1 MSTDLPLCDQ
11 ALIPILA
18 LGQLPLANAL
28 VGEAKLS
35 CPESRFP
42 LTLAFCEPLAL
53 VQLVERV
60 PPEDLF
66 REYPY
71 FTSVASGAVF
81 HAKAI
86 VDRMVRARNL
96 TPESL
101 VIEVAS
107 NDGYLL
113 QHYKGHDIPVLG
125 IEPAANVARVAEV
138 ERGIPTLIA
147 FFDEALGAR
156 LASEGRSA
164 AVIHANNVLAHVPDP
179 IGFLRGVA
187 LLLARHGIAVIEVP
201 YVKDMLDQVAFDTI
215 YHEHIFY
222 YSFTSVSRIC
232 ARSGLCIV
240 DVDRLAVHGG
250 SLRIFMSRA
259 GEAVASEAVAALL
272 AEEAGWGVQEW
283 SAYATFAEQVEALR
297 IELRKTLIEAKQAGQ
312 AVAAYGASAKGTT
325 LLNYCGIDAS
335 LVDFVVDKSP
345 HKQGLYTPGTH
356 LPILRTEALMD
367 RRPDLVLLLAWN
379 LAGEILH
386 QESEYRRSGGKFIIP
401 VPRVRIV

>member
-28 VGEAKLS
+28 VAEAKLS
-35 CPESRFP
+35 CPEPRFP

-71 FTSVASGAVF
+71 FTSVAAGAVL

-101 VIEVAS
+101 VIEIAS

-125 IEPAANVARVAEV
+125 IEPATNVARVAEV
-138 ERGIPTLIA
+138 ERGIPTLVA

-187 LLLARHGIAVIEVP
+187 LLLAGQGIAVIEVP

-240 DVDRLAVHGG
+240 DVERLAVHGG
-250 SLRIFMSRA
+250 SLRIFLSRA

-297 IELRKTLIEAKQAGQ
+297 IELRKTLIGAKQAGQ
-312 AVAAYGASAKGTT
+312 AIAAYGASAKGTT
-325 LLNYCGIDAS
+325 LLNYCGIDGS

-379 LAGEILH
+379 LADEILQ

-401 VPRVRIV
+401 VPSVQIV

>member
-28 VGEAKLS
+28 VAEAKLS
-35 CPESRFP
+35 CPEPRFP

-71 FTSVASGAVF
+71 FTSVAAGAVL

-101 VIEVAS
+101 VIEIAS

-125 IEPAANVARVAEV
+125 IEPATNVARVAEV
-138 ERGIPTLIA
+138 ERGIPTLVA

-187 LLLARHGIAVIEVP
+187 LLLAGQGIAVIEVP

-240 DVDRLAVHGG
+240 DVERLAVHGG
-250 SLRIFMSRA
+250 SLRIFLSRA

-297 IELRKTLIEAKQAGQ
+297 IELRKTLIGAKQAGQ
-312 AVAAYGASAKGTT
+312 AIAAYGASAKGTT
-325 LLNYCGIDAS
+325 LLNYCGIDGS

-367 RRPDLVLLLAWN
+367 RRADLVLLLAWN
-379 LAGEILH
+379 LADEILQ

-401 VPRVRIV
+401 VPSVQIV

>member
-28 VGEAKLS
+28 VAEAKLS
-35 CPESRFP
+35 CPEPRFP

-71 FTSVASGAVF
+71 FTSVAAGAVL

-101 VIEVAS
+101 VIEIAS

-125 IEPAANVARVAEV
+125 IEPATNVARVAEV
-138 ERGIPTLIA
+138 ERGIPTLVA

-187 LLLARHGIAVIEVP
+187 LLLAGQGIAVIEVP

-240 DVDRLAVHGG
+240 DVERLAVHGG
-250 SLRIFMSRA
+250 SLRIFLSRA

-297 IELRKTLIEAKQAGQ
+297 IELRKTLIGAKQAGQ
-312 AVAAYGASAKGTT
+312 AIAAYGASAKGTT
-325 LLNYCGIDAS
+325 LLNYCGIDGS

-367 RRPDLVLLLAWN
+367 RRPDLVLLLA
-379 LAGEILH
+379 
-386 QESEYRRSGGKFIIP
+386 
-401 VPRVRIV
+401 